1 MLMKFTVLKQPLV
14 DAVSHVSIAVSS
26 RTTIPILTGI
36 KMTVNE
42 STHLLTASDSDISVQ
57 VEMPLEALTV
67 KESGS
72 VVLPARFFVDLVR
85 KLPGESV
92 EIEVG
97 EQYTTTIR
105 SGQSQFQL
113 NGMDPDEFP
122 RLPQLHEEGVFSIP
136 SNLLKTMIRQ
146 TLFSVSTAES
156 RPVLTGVLWEL
167 QDNVL
172 RFVSTDSHRLARREA
187 QVEMEEEPPVN
198 RAIVPGKSLAD
209 LNKLLDDDDQLVDV
223 VLTDN
228 QLVIKT
234 ANILFYSRLIE
245 GNYPDTSRI
254 IPQSSKMAVVLNTR
268 EILSSIDRASLLTQS
283 GKNNVVK
290 LVADDQKLEITA
302 NTPEVGNA
310 TETVEVSEFSGDPL
324 KISFNAKFMMD
335 ALRAVDS
342 EQIRV
347 AFTGAMAPFIIQPT
361 DNDSLLYLI
370 LPVRTY

>member
-1 MLMKFTVLKQPLV
+1 MKFTVLKQPLV

-156 RPVLTGVLWEL
+156 RPVLTGILWEL